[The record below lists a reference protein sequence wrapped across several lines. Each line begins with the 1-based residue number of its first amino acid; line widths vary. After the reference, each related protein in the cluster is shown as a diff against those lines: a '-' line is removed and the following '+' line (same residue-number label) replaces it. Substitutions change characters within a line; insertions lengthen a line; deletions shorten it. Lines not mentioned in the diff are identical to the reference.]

1 MPRGGGAAPR
11 RAVPGVR
18 GCSPAPQSRPEPP
31 PPPPAWLL
39 FRSIRLRLI
48 KNNRSL
54 TLALLPAGWC
64 VVNGDIVSLDP
75 RLLFLSFCPLKN
87 DSASSD

>member
-1 MPRGGGAAPR
+1 MPRGGRSAAAGSAWGAR
-11 RAVPGVR
+11 LQPGPAE
-18 GCSPAPQSRPEPP
+18 SPGAT
-31 PPPPAWLL
+31 PPPPARLL

>member
-1 MPRGGGAAPR
+1 MPARAPQRRGGGCPAETPPRKEPALPR
-11 RAVPGVR
+11 RMR
-18 GCSPAPQSRPEPP
+18 
-31 PPPPAWLL
+31 LL

-54 TLALLPAGWC
+54 TLALLPPGWC

-75 RLLFLSFCPLKN
+75 RLLFCLSVP
-87 DSASSD
+87 

>member
-1 MPRGGGAAPR
+1 MPRGGAQRRGGQCLGCEAAARPR
-11 RAVPGVR
+11 RVAR
-18 GCSPAPQSRPEPP
+18 SHP
-31 PPPPAWLL
+31 PPPPARLL